1 MESTSGDSSSTLVVK
16 KSPGGGGDGV
26 GGGGGGGGGGGTV
39 EVRKLSAEGQ
49 GSKVKSPISP
59 KLPPPPSPV
68 GAMGFKSVAGV
79 GAKDL
84 ENNVDG
90 VGATATPVQF
100 AGTPEGRREFL
111 NNNYNN
117 NNNQGGGGGGN
128 YQRSGR
134 ISPVS
139 IYTKDRL
146 VQSSCA
152 YYRRNAY
159 MNERL
164 RKVNLPL
171 MSRPVEKP
179 AAQPI
184 DHDEAFVEESGIK
197 LFESRHPSA
206 DEDESDEDEEED
218 EEEDPLYE
226 LDVMDDT
233 IVEEGEDEDE
243 DDEEEDKKKSD
254 TGSKSPKDVKAHQES
269 AVPVVTKVVVP
280 EVTTTTVVGGKGS
293 GGVKDQDKTSQDD
306 LDPPKKTERSSSTC
320 STASSCSSN
329 SSTSA
334 HSLGTTGSS
343 STTSTTYQAA
353 ESGRSQSSS
362 VRDSYSS
369 TNSSSSRDSG
379 MGDNSYLAPSTTA
392 APGGGGG
399 GGGGGGAT
407 QAPEVFS
414 RGRLA
419 RLTLPLPRAGQR
431 KLFTIKRVP
440 EPSGKN
446 AGGGGGLGGVGDA
459 MSALAAGCGV
469 GARRTNEFIDTK
481 LAELR
486 TDPRSVVPQGKTQ
499 DVWVKRNQDT
509 VITTS
514 TQNDGTGTSESH
526 PEGSSRQGSGSGGDG
541 TGNQGL
547 TGSGSGGSNGG
558 SGGRP
563 RSGTWSMATSRR
575 VKIKDEAEPEASQRQ
590 RRKSGDDILAVA
602 NASNVASSSSRR
614 REAGG
619 GHTGFLD
626 SIRPRSKSDARAILA
641 TRQRRKSGDDVLNS
655 TTKEKEKKKES
666 PGFFDSI
673 RPRSKSDAS
682 RMAKKPN
689 LMTTVKNKV
698 QNWSDEKERKRKER
712 EAQRRERQMMLG
724 RFSKSCQHTLV
735 SPTTNSNRSGRR
747 SGDATP
753 VEQPPGDEVYHTWH
767 AGGPG
772 IGTWRARSS
781 ENKSTPLSKVIDL
794 FRSHRG
800 ESAEER
806 QRRKSGGKHSGHL
819 NRRHSVEPD
828 RRRHASGPLAQPYVR
843 GEMDLDKISSIFR
856 DSRGLP
862 TMGHFMESMTRSEL
876 VEDESQILV
885 KFFKYHHTYDLIPTS
900 AKLVIFDTRL
910 QVKKAFYALVYNG
923 VRAAPLW
930 DVARQEFV
938 GMLTITDFIRI
949 LQTYYRSPNRRME
962 ELEEHRLE
970 TWRTVLQD
978 DARPLISIT
987 PNESLY
993 EAIRSLITHK
1003 IHRLPVIDKV
1013 MGNVLYIIT
1022 HKRILKFLYLYIN
1035 ELPKPSILQ
1044 KSLRD
1049 LKIGTYD
1056 NIETAHKDT
1065 LIIEALNK
1073 FVQRRISA
1081 LPIIDESGKLIDIY
1095 AKFDVIN
1102 LAAEGTYNNL
1112 DVTLRKANE
1121 YRNEWFE
1128 GVHKCTLDETIGTIM
1143 ERIVRAEVHR
1153 LVVVDQ
1159 TNKVVGIVSLSDI
1172 LQELVLKP
1180 SEENELAGLK
1190 NTTVSQVESAVPE
1203 TDSQGSNLEKSDK
1216 EVVNGEESS
1225 TIESDTNTGVDPPE
1239 TKMNG
1244 VHKSSSDE
1252 SVEGKWSSDEEKLK
1266 DGGSLKESMSDP
1278 IKDAALEESTPKKC
1292 EVENK
1297 EEKSP
1302 YTITQANDT

>member
-1 MESTSGDSSSTLVVK
+1 MMWDYQLSLASLPEGLPKRRDRAFSDSTPGRRPRLPFRKFSLAKDPNLKAKETNEEEGVPPSTSPASSGYGSAATLGSSSLV
-16 KSPGGGGDGV
+16 
-26 GGGGGGGGGGGTV
+26 
-39 EVRKLSAEGQ
+39 
-49 GSKVKSPISP
+49 
-59 KLPPPPSPV
+59 PPPSTPI
-68 GAMGFKSVAGV
+68 SV
-79 GAKDL
+79 
-84 ENNVDG
+84 
-90 VGATATPVQF
+90 
-100 AGTPEGRREFL
+100 
-111 NNNYNN
+111 
-117 NNNQGGGGGGN
+117 
-128 YQRSGR
+128 
-134 ISPVS
+134 
-139 IYTKDRL
+139 
-146 VQSSCA
+146 
-152 YYRRNAY
+152 
-159 MNERL
+159 
-164 RKVNLPL
+164 
-171 MSRPVEKP
+171 
-179 AAQPI
+179 
-184 DHDEAFVEESGIK
+184 
-197 LFESRHPSA
+197 
-206 DEDESDEDEEED
+206 
-218 EEEDPLYE
+218 
-226 LDVMDDT
+226 
-233 IVEEGEDEDE
+233 
-243 DDEEEDKKKSD
+243 
-254 TGSKSPKDVKAHQES
+254 
-269 AVPVVTKVVVP
+269 
-280 EVTTTTVVGGKGS
+280 
-293 GGVKDQDKTSQDD
+293 
-306 LDPPKKTERSSSTC
+306 
-320 STASSCSSN
+320 N
-329 SSTSA
+329 SSTSGSTTLA
-334 HSLGTTGSS
+334 SSPHRWTEGMVVGSPLGSGPLNGNPLHSLSLAMPSVSSASDGGAGFSYGSS
-343 STTSTTYQAA
+343 SPPVS
-353 ESGRSQSSS
+353 SGSDLMNLGPMRRPRLSSLS
-362 VRDSYSS
+362 E
-369 TNSSSSRDSG
+369 
-379 MGDNSYLAPSTTA
+379 APSV
-392 APGGGGG
+392 API
-399 GGGGGGAT
+399 
-407 QAPEVFS
+407 PEN
-414 RGRLA
+414 
-419 RLTLPLPRAGQR
+419 LPLINTPPRPPFNPALDYQQPAP
-431 KLFTIKRVP
+431 V
-440 EPSGKN
+440 EWSCN
-446 AGGGGGLGGVGDA
+446 A
-459 MSALAAGCGV
+459 
-469 GARRTNEFIDTK
+469 DTGTK
-481 LAELR
+481 
-486 TDPRSVVPQGKTQ
+486 
-499 DVWVKRNQDT
+499 DT

-575 VKIKDEAEPEASQRQ
+575 VKIKDEAEPEASETGSDLPSVPPDQASQRQ